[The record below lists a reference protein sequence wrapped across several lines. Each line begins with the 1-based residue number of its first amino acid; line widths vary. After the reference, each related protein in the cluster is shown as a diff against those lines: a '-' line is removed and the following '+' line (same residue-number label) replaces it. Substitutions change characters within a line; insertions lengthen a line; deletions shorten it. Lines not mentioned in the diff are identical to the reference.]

1 MAVSHVGREN
11 LDRRSGD
18 DHRGPIGGQDRTEE
32 LDQLVSYAGVRS
44 AGRPVPRVGGD
55 LSRFRKVR
63 PQNVIGT
70 DFSPR

>member
-32 LDQLVSYAGVRS
+32 LDQLVSYAEVSAPLVDQSLEWAATLVGSVRS
-44 AGRPVPRVGGD
+44 V
-55 LSRFRKVR
+55 RK
-63 PQNVIGT
+63 T
-70 DFSPR
+70 